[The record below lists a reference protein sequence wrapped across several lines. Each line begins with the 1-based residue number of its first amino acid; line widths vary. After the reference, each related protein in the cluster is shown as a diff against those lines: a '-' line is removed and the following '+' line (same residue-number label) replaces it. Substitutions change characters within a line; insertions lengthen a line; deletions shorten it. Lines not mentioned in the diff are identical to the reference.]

1 MRNRS
6 GASILTIKR
15 GEELIPNPDP
25 IWELQDGD
33 IVLLLGTSDQLAAAG
48 RLFEPGSI
56 QP

>member
-48 RLFEPGSI
+48 KLVEPGSI